1 MADRRRYTGT
11 KALQAGWTLLVGL
24 LAAPVQLSGILPTV
38 VVVSAAGICWVVGLV
53 GFGLGERR
61 HWSALV
67 EDSSFDPGPSG
78 HTADLQQIVRGQS
91 VTVTTDVTGLMT
103 PEHTQVSAAVEGV
116 DASFTVRIVDSELT
130 DKEGLTTGDDA
141 LDGRFVI
148 TGAEGNVAALLTDV
162 VRDSLLA
169 VEVPGAYTIRPD
181 RVVYEIPFTRLTA
194 EELDAAGDAVAI
206 LAAQLE
212 AVGQQ

>member
-1 MADRRRYTGT
+1 MADWRRYTGT
-11 KALQAGWTLLVGL
+11 KVRQAGWTLLLGL
-24 LAAPVQLSGILPTV
+24 LAVPVQLTGILPTV
-38 VVVSAAGICWVVGLV
+38 VIVGAAGICWVAGLV
-53 GFGLGERR
+53 VLGLGERR

-67 EDSSFDPGPSG
+67 EDSAFDPGPSG

-91 VTVTTDVTGLMT
+91 VTVTTDVTGLLA

-116 DASFTVRIVDSELT
+116 DTSFTVRIVDSELT
-130 DKEGLTTGDDA
+130 DKNGVRTGDDA
-141 LDGRFVI
+141 LDDRFVI
-148 TGAEGNVAALLTDV
+148 TGAEGNVAALLTETI
-162 VRDSLLA
+162 RDSLLT

-194 EELDAAGDAVAI
+194 KELDAAGDAVAI